1 MSRILTLAVLLACAV
16 APSAQ
21 AAAPQPKKSF
31 DVGHMAGRWYEIAR
45 TPTAVNRDCQ
55 AGTTDWTPAGA
66 GKFKVT
72 ATCRTGSING
82 PARVMSATVRITDP
96 VTHAKVRMMM
106 LGGLVASD
114 YWLIDHADDYGWL
127 IMGTPGGNFVS
138 IMASRPT
145 LPAAIKSDALLEV
158 RRLGYDVSKLA
169 FPAQPASN

>member
-1 MSRILTLAVLLACAV
+1 
-16 APSAQ
+16 
-21 AAAPQPKKSF
+21 
-31 DVGHMAGRWYEIAR
+31 MAGRWYEIAR